1 MKDIRFLFI
10 TLLILIQGS
19 LLLCQDQISIAMLD
33 LEGNGISKS
42 EARTLSD
49 ELRSVLVQSESFIV
63 VERNNMEAILKEQGF
78 QMSGCTSTEC
88 AVEAG
93 KLLGVNKMIAGSI
106 GKLGDLFNITIRLFD
121 VQTGQIE
128 KTVSRRHSGS
138 IEKLLDVLREAGSD
152 LTGNRMKIDET
163 TGTEEMISGAEQA
176 GKAYYFGIRGG
187 ITSAKTTQLQKSGSG
202 ISVGAV
208 FSIHLTGDI
217 YLPVS
222 FLYTTREFEYYDP
235 EEIINYEN
243 LQLAIL
249 LAYYIRLSD
258 IKPVFF
264 KVQAGP
270 AMNFILTAT
279 KDYYGE
285 ILDLFKYD
293 EGSSAVYSDEF
304 ALLLGAGIGI
314 QVGKMRVLIE
324 PVYEIGL
331 DAVFKDD
338 ESWEVGKN
346 RTWSFMVGLEF

>member
-1 MKDIRFLFI
+1 
-10 TLLILIQGS
+10 
-19 LLLCQDQISIAMLD
+19 
-33 LEGNGISKS
+33 
-42 EARTLSD
+42 
-49 ELRSVLVQSESFIV
+49 
-63 VERNNMEAILKEQGF
+63 
-78 QMSGCTSTEC
+78 
-88 AVEAG
+88 
-93 KLLGVNKMIAGSI
+93 
-106 GKLGDLFNITIRLFD
+106 
-121 VQTGQIE
+121 
-128 KTVSRRHSGS
+128 
-138 IEKLLDVLREAGSD
+138 
-152 LTGNRMKIDET
+152 
-163 TGTEEMISGAEQA
+163 
-176 GKAYYFGIRGG
+176 
-187 ITSAKTTQLQKSGSG
+187 
-202 ISVGAV
+202 
-208 FSIHLTGDI
+208 
-217 YLPVS
+217 
-222 FLYTTREFEYYDP
+222 
-235 EEIINYEN
+235 
-243 LQLAIL
+243 LAIL